1 MMSIVK
7 IPIKTCTLNHYEKML
22 KYIFLLLTFRYLKF
36 IFGRNG
42 HFHYMIIKI
51 VDECACFAHN
61 LVCCISLKI
70 NRIIKVHI
78 AAKNELISLE
88 TNKIKMKTA
97 LFKFNR
103 TCLHF

>member
-1 MMSIVK
+1 M
-7 IPIKTCTLNHYEKML
+7 
-22 KYIFLLLTFRYLKF
+22 F

-61 LVCCISLKI
+61 LVCCMSLKI

-88 TNKIKMKTA
+88 TNKIKGKSA
-97 LFKFNR
+97 LLNSIELAFIFNKR
-103 TCLHF
+103 VYTY